1 MLNQTL
7 AIIYLLCAV
16 GLSVF
21 LLYRLNVAGAREAG
35 GRGLLYSG
43 LILIVVSA
51 VIHLVRTM
59 PGYPAWFV
67 EGAYPGIQA
76 TQAIIFIAG
85 LILAVIGLV
94 FFYNYW
100 SERDVEVANH
110 LEKLKLL
117 DTLQQESHYPYPMM
131 ELLDRILKGLL
142 NGLGEQAGAIFLYN
156 QKKRTFILAT
166 SAGLKKEE
174 IALLE
179 YYPYGHNIVSQAIED
194 EKPMITSDFRSLGG
208 KAQLAASSF
217 RSILVVPLKSGRS
230 AQGAMLFFSTEE
242 KRYGREY
249 IATILPIAEW
259 LVEKIEVSRLSQ
271 ELKKTQN
278 EIEAKGR
285 IWEETSR
292 RLNSL
297 LATHEEKLTVD
308 TFARR
313 CLGMAGADEVWLLGM
328 ADGKLAIYGGTG
340 NKPDFSEN
348 FKTALINAIGNGR
361 AVILNQEGTDESGQ
375 SFIARASIFMP
386 INKSRNAI
394 LLRNNSGPI
403 RLTEEELH
411 VLETVAA
418 VAGIVLGRET
428 ALGLGNSRS
437 RGFEIIS
444 RVLRMTFSITT
455 PEKSIVELAR
465 LIESL
470 LPDESLQLLFERR
483 ADRLGVARANVESE
497 AVGEISLALGE
508 GSTGRA
514 AVLRR
519 IETAFGTDKAGR
531 ELLEFDD
538 ESRGLLKL
546 LIGDRGAPVFMADY
560 PVIIGDIAAYV
571 LSVYVF
577 GGSSASHA
585 ELHRLISVIIGLA
598 NLKLD
603 ISSAGRVLQ
612 KTLPEMAVGTLSAGV
627 INELNNDLLAIS
639 GHCQLALREPN
650 LDGALGQALSKIEQT
665 SQDMAER
672 LKNLSQH
679 TVLDRAVTL
688 KALDINAEIRRLL
701 DKTIISGDLYMIDSR
716 PYEVSFLPG
725 DIPGL
730 AADVDVFGEFI
741 RGGLKAFAHGVGGD
755 EVITIS
761 TYKSIGHIYIDI
773 SKHRKN
779 FPPVEAVSGFGR
791 YKSWEAAGESLPDP
805 SLKKF
810 LSLQNGAFAFDRF
823 SETPSYFSFRFPSA
837 PGAEVS
843 AARRRGRAGLTILAI
858 DDQAIILDLLAAM
871 CQSLGH
877 EIVVSR
883 DSEDGL
889 HLLKKHHPDVVIID
903 MAMPGMSGLELA
915 ARLKAVSGDTPIIM
929 ITGWGVQIE
938 SERLARAG
946 VDHILHKPFRLE
958 QLSEII
964 NNLPISRL

>member
-7 AIIYLLCAV
+7 AVIYLLSAV
-16 GLSVF
+16 GLTIF
-21 LLYRLNVAGAREAG
+21 LLYRLNVVGTREAG
-35 GRGLLYSG
+35 GRGLLYAG
-43 LILIVVSA
+43 LILIVISA
-51 VIHLVRTM
+51 LINFIQTM
-59 PGYPAWFV
+59 PGYPTWFV
-67 EGAYPGIQA
+67 EGAYPVVQA
-76 TQAIIFIAG
+76 GQAVIFVAG

-94 FFYNYW
+94 FLYNYW

-117 DTLQQESHYPYPMM
+117 DTLQQESHYPYPMI
-131 ELLDRILKGLL
+131 ELLDRIMKGLL

-179 YYPYGHNIVSQAIED
+179 YYPYGHNIISQAIED

-230 AQGAMLFFSTEE
+230 AQGAMLFFSTED

-249 IATILPIAEW
+249 IATVLPIAEW

-271 ELKKTQN
+271 EFKKAQT

-285 IWEETSR
+285 IWEETSQ
-292 RLNSL
+292 RLKTL
-297 LATHEEKLTVD
+297 LAAHDEKLTVD

-328 ADGKLAIYGGTG
+328 ADGKLAVHGGSG

-348 FKTALINAIGNGR
+348 FKTAIINAIGNGR
-361 AVILNQEGTDESGQ
+361 AVILNQEGTDETGQ

-394 LLRNNSGPI
+394 LMRNNSGPI

-428 ALGLGNSRS
+428 ALGLGDSRS

-444 RVLRMTFSITT
+444 RVLRMTFSVTA
-455 PEKSIVELAR
+455 PEKSIIELAR
-465 LIESL
+465 YIESL
-470 LPDESLQLLFERR
+470 LPDDSLQLLYERR
-483 ADRLGVARANVESE
+483 AERLGIIRANMESE

-519 IETAFGTDKAGR
+519 IESSFGGDKVGR
-531 ELLEFDD
+531 ELQEFDD
-538 ESRGLLKL
+538 ENRGKL
-546 LIGDRGAPVFMADY
+546 MTLIGDRGTAVFMADY
-560 PVIIGDIAAYV
+560 PVISGDVAAYV
-571 LSVYVF
+571 LSIHVF
-577 GGSSASHA
+577 SGSSASHA
-585 ELHRLISVIIGLA
+585 ELHRLISVIIGLV

-603 ISSAGRVLQ
+603 ISSAGHTLQ
-612 KTLPEMAVGTLSAGV
+612 KTLPEMASGALSAAV
-627 INELNNDLLAIS
+627 VNELNNDLLAIS

-650 LDGALGQALSKIEQT
+650 LDGTLTQALTRIERT
-665 SQDMAER
+665 SQNMAGR
-672 LKNLSQH
+672 LKNL
-679 TVLDRAVTL
+679 TMPAALNRPVTL
-688 KALDINAEIRRLL
+688 KALDINTEIRHWL
-701 DKTIISGDLYMIDSR
+701 DKTIISGDLYMVDSR
-716 PYEVSFLPG
+716 PYEINFLPG
-725 DIPGL
+725 DIPSL
-730 AADVDVFGEFI
+730 AADANVFGDFI
-741 RGGLKAFAHGVGGD
+741 RTGLKTFARGVGGE

-761 TYKSIGHIYIDI
+761 TYMNMGHIYIDI

-791 YKSWEAAGESLPDP
+791 YKSWETAGDTLPDP
-805 SLKKF
+805 GLKKF
-810 LSLQNGAFAFDRF
+810 LSLQNGAYALDRF
-823 SETPSYFSFRFPSA
+823 SETPSYYSFRFPTESA
-837 PGAEVS
+837 GEAGSVMRP
-843 AARRRGRAGLTILAI
+843 GRAGLTVLAI

-889 HLLKKHHPDVVIID
+889 HLLKKHRPDLVIID

-915 ARLKAVSGDTPIIM
+915 ARLKAVSSETPIIM

-938 SERLARAG
+938 PERLTRAG
-946 VDHILHKPFRLE
+946 VDYLLHKPFRLE

-964 NNLPISRL
+964 NNLPIAR